1 MTKSDKYAI
10 YKFVKFVKEELG
22 ITVPFKIR
30 TSEDRNGFK
39 TFAYY
44 NPNDQVI
51 AVYIKNRS
59 LPDVMRSIAHELVH
73 HYDHQ
78 TGLAQKQKNPD
89 VGVYNNDA
97 EKSIEANDIENR
109 ANAIAGSLIKK
120 FGYANSDLNIWGDVA
135 N

>member
-1 MTKSDKYAI
+1 MTDSDKYAI
-10 YKFVKFVKEELG
+10 YKFVQFVKNELG
-22 ITVPFKIR
+22 IKNSFKLR
-30 TSEDRNGFK
+30 TSEDRRGFK

-44 NPNDQVI
+44 NPHDQTI

-59 LPDVMRSIAHELVH
+59 LPDIMRSIAHELVH

-78 TGLAQKQKNPD
+78 TGLAQKKTNPD

-97 EKSIEANDIENR
+97 EKSIEAGDIENR

-120 FGYANSDLNIWGDVA
+120 FGYANPNLNIWGDA
-135 N
+135 TN

>member
-1 MTKSDKYAI
+1 MTKTDKYAI
-10 YKFVKFVKEELG
+10 YKFVQFVKDELG
-22 ITVPFKIR
+22 ITIPFKIR

-44 NPNDQVI
+44 NPTEQVI
-51 AVYIKNRS
+51 AVYIKNRA
-59 LPDVMRSIAHELVH
+59 LPDIMRSIAHELVH

-78 TGLAQKQKNPD
+78 TGLAQKQTNPD
-89 VGVYNNDA
+89 VGVYNNDP
-97 EKSIEANDIENR
+97 EKTIEASDIENR

-120 FGYANSDLNIWGDVA
+120 FGYANPNLNIWGDET